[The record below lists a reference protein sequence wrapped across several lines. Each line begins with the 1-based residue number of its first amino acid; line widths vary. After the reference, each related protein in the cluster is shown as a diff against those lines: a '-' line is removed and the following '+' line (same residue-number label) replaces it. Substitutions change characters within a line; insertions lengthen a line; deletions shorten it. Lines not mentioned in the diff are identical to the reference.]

1 MYILGTAGH
10 VDHGK
15 SALVYALT
23 GIDPD
28 RLPEEKRR
36 EMTVDLGFAWLK
48 LPSGRQVS
56 IIDVPGHERF
66 VKNMLAGAGGID
78 LVLFV
83 IAANEG
89 VMPQSRE
96 HLAILDLLNIKT
108 GIMVIA
114 KKDLVD
120 KEWLELVISEAK
132 ELVKGTTLNDAPIVA
147 VSAITG
153 EGLPSLISTID
164 HLLDSTTPR
173 EDIGKARL
181 HIDRVFTT
189 KGFGTVVTGTL
200 IDGKLNI
207 GQNVEILPPGL
218 RTSIRG
224 LEMHK
229 QKIDTA
235 LPGSRVAA
243 NLTKVTLEEI
253 ERGMVITT
261 PGWLKPTYLLDAKL
275 RAISTLPCS
284 IKHNMSVTF
293 HTGSHEVA
301 GRIRLL
307 DRERLDP
314 GETGWA
320 QVNLVRPV
328 AVAKG
333 DLFVIRSSQKGT
345 LGGGEIVDTCPK
357 RHRRFQRTII
367 QSLKSRA
374 EGTSEDLLLAALE
387 ASPPSE
393 FEKVILQSHLSEAE
407 AKQAL
412 RSLVSKAQVI
422 AVGHEGLHQLLF
434 PYSHWEHLTKE
445 AERLTQNYHR
455 RFPLRRGMPKEEL
468 KSQLK
473 IPPSQFDNILQ
484 KLVDERVLVDDKT
497 AVRLPS
503 HSIRLSPE
511 QQVKVDVFLKALA
524 QNPYSPPTTL
534 PLEPDLLNLLIEER
548 KMVKAGD
555 GIIFSAPAYE
565 EMLKQVVKHIES
577 RGKITVAEAR
587 DLFRTSR
594 RHAVALMEYLDEQK
608 ITRRV
613 GNERVLRR

>member
-253 ERGMVITT
+253 DRGMFITT
-261 PGWLKPTYLLDAKL
+261 P
-275 RAISTLPCS
+275 
-284 IKHNMSVTF
+284 
-293 HTGSHEVA
+293 
-301 GRIRLL
+301 
-307 DRERLDP
+307 
-314 GETGWA
+314 
-320 QVNLVRPV
+320 
-328 AVAKG
+328 
-333 DLFVIRSSQKGT
+333 
-345 LGGGEIVDTCPK
+345 TC
-357 RHRRFQRTII
+357 
-367 QSLKSRA
+367 L
-374 EGTSEDLLLAALE
+374 
-387 ASPPSE
+387 
-393 FEKVILQSHLSEAE
+393 
-407 AKQAL
+407 
-412 RSLVSKAQVI
+412 
-422 AVGHEGLHQLLF
+422 
-434 PYSHWEHLTKE
+434 
-445 AERLTQNYHR
+445 
-455 RFPLRRGMPKEEL
+455 
-468 KSQLK
+468 
-473 IPPSQFDNILQ
+473 
-484 KLVDERVLVDDKT
+484 
-497 AVRLPS
+497 LPS
-503 HSIRLSPE
+503 TP
-511 QQVKVDVFLKALA
+511 
-524 QNPYSPPTTL
+524 
-534 PLEPDLLNLLIEER
+534 
-548 KMVKAGD
+548 
-555 GIIFSAPAYE
+555 
-565 EMLKQVVKHIES
+565 
-577 RGKITVAEAR
+577 
-587 DLFRTSR
+587 
-594 RHAVALMEYLDEQK
+594 ALMK
-608 ITRRV
+608 
-613 GNERVLRR
+613 